1 MTRPDLP
8 RRAYPGQVTE
18 QAGRQGGAAR
28 PVMVRRLVVAPDGI
42 PPAGRVLV
50 RTGRVLLIEVGDSEL
65 ATLAQTDP
73 DAAARL
79 WAPGEPEPHGI
90 PSLTDAEREAVSAA
104 ALATPSDA
112 ARRLEGADWGD
123 PAAQPPDRPR

>member
-1 MTRPDLP
+1 MTRPDLL

-18 QAGRQGGAAR
+18 QAGREGVAAR
-28 PVMVRRLVVAPDGI
+28 PVMARRLVVAPDGI

-50 RTGRVLLIEVGDSEL
+50 RTGRVLLIEVGDGEL

-79 WAPGEPEPHGI
+79 WVPGEPEPHGI
-90 PSLTDAEREAVSAA
+90 PALTDAEREAVSAA
-104 ALATPSDA
+104 GLTAPSDA
-112 ARRLEGADWGD
+112 ARRLDGADWGD